1 MTEHVCGGLAPEYAF
16 DFELVFP
23 AKLFARPGLRAIL
36 TEAGIE
42 RDAKA
47 NRMPVFR
54 HSAARLA
61 FAEASDRV
69 KEAMWTAGWAIRAE
83 AGADLREDEE
93 ARVLR
98 LAERILEKVAA
109 EREGM
114 IARRVMLLGIQQI
127 HGFEAE
133 RMKGR
138 IIHPGALR
146 DLRQKVR
153 EEEQILEPIG
163 MWEAQALISS
173 ADRLR
178 NGLDDAGDAAP

>member
-1 MTEHVCGGLAPEYAF
+1 MSEHVCGGLAPEYAF

-23 AKLFARPGLRAIL
+23 AKLFAKPGLRAIL

-54 HSAARLA
+54 HFAARLA
-61 FAEASDRV
+61 FAEACDRV
-69 KEAMWTAGWAIRAE
+69 KEALWNAGWAIRAE
-83 AGADLREDEE
+83 AGEDLREEEE

-114 IARRVMLLGIQQI
+114 ISRRVMLLGIQQI

-138 IIHPGALR
+138 MIEPGALG
-146 DLRQKVR
+146 DLRR
-153 EEEQILEPIG
+153 EVQERKQDLEPIG
-163 MWEAQALISS
+163 MWEAQALISCT
-173 ADRLR
+173 DRLR
-178 NGLDDAGDAAP
+178 GAPGEARDAAP